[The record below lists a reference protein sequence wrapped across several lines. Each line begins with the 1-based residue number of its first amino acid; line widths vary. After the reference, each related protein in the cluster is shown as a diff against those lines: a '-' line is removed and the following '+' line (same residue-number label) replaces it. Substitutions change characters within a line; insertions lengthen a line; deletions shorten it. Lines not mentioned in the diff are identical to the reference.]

1 MNRITVVPAKGRAVP
16 DPETGELLL
25 AEGREVPDDA
35 YWRRRV
41 NDDDVKIKD
50 EGAISGEPPAPAEQD
65 LGVEPDAATGP
76 VVPEASTKKPSAK
89 EVATK

>member
-25 AEGREVPDDA
+25 AEGREVPDDV

-41 NDDDVKIKD
+41 NDGDVKLKD
-50 EGAISGEPPAPAEQD
+50 D
-65 LGVEPDAATGP
+65 DAA
-76 VVPEASTKKPSAK
+76 AKNPSAK
-89 EVATK
+89 EVSTK